1 MEGKKVLTLLVTIC
15 LVVVLTVFMAS
26 LAAAESPKKKI
37 VWTFNQQALGK
48 WCDNKFYGEVLPKRL
63 AEATGGRLELHVPI
77 NLLPI
82 MEVLHGVR
90 DGIVQ
95 GAIAGTP
102 YYSGEWPLGSFHAI
116 PGVLRENDEFPAVAE
131 AIAWDYWDK
140 SLQKKYGMRLK
151 GINHWA
157 GITLYA
163 NKPIRTLN
171 EFKGV
176 KIRGMGY
183 YDSLA
188 FEKVGAAGIMIPW
201 DEAFLAV
208 QRGVVDGLVTGLVA
222 YDSMGF
228 WKYAK
233 YINMWPVHGA
243 SCAAMII
250 VNEKAW
256 NALPDDLKP
265 VVAKILRE
273 AGQENCRC
281 NSSLVAASLESLKKR
296 GCVVIKPSEKE
307 FKKCLEMTDIVRQK
321 WIEQCDKAGTPEA
334 REMLEKIE
342 TYLAGYRAGKKAR

>member
-1 MEGKKVLTLLVTIC
+1 MNGKRVSVCVSSVCLALVLAIGISYGV
-15 LVVVLTVFMAS
+15 S
-26 LAAAESPKKKI
+26 QAAPKQI
-37 VWTFNQQALGK
+37 EWTFNQQSLGK
-48 WCDNKFYGEVLPKRL
+48 WCDNKFFGEVVPKRL
-63 AEATGGRLELHVPI
+63 AEATGGRLKLNVPI
-77 NLLPI
+77 DLLPI

-90 DGIVQ
+90 DGIIQ

-102 YYSGEWPLGSFHAI
+102 YYSGEWPIGSFHAI
-116 PGVLRENDEFPAVAE
+116 PGVLRENDEYPAVAQ
-131 AIAWDYWDK
+131 AIAWPYLDK
-140 SLQKKYGMRLK
+140 SLQKKYGIRLK

-163 NKPIRTLN
+163 NKPIRTLD

-188 FEKVGAAGIMIPW
+188 FEKVGAAGIMVPW

-222 YDSMGF
+222 YESMGF
-228 WKYAK
+228 WQYAK

-256 NALPDDLKP
+256 KALPDDLKP
-265 VVAKILRE
+265 IVAKILRE

-281 NSSLVAASLESLKKR
+281 NSSLVAASLESLKKK
-296 GCVVIKPSEKE
+296 GCEVIRPSEEEYQKS
-307 FKKCLEMTDIVRQK
+307 LEMMEPVRQK
-321 WIEQCDKAGTPEA
+321 WIQQCEEAGTPEA

-342 TYLAGYRAGKKAR
+342 AYLAGYRAGKTVK

>member
-1 MEGKKVLTLLVTIC
+1 MKGKRFLFRLSVVCLALTFTIG
-15 LVVVLTVFMAS
+15 MAYGIS
-26 LAAAESPKKKI
+26 EAAPKKI

-48 WCDNKFYGEVLPKRL
+48 WCDNKFFGEVVPKRL

-95 GAIAGTP
+95 GAVAGTP
-102 YYSGEWPLGSFHAI
+102 YYSGEWPIGSFHAI
-116 PGVLRENDEFPAVAE
+116 PGVLRENDEYPAVAE
-131 AIAWDYWDK
+131 AIAWDYLDK
-140 SLQKKYGMRLK
+140 SLQKKYGIRLK

-163 NKPIRTLN
+163 NRPIRTLS

-188 FEKVGAAGIMIPW
+188 FEKVGAAGIMVPW

-228 WKYAK
+228 WEYAK

-256 NALPDDLKP
+256 NALPEDLKP
-265 VVAKILRE
+265 IVAKVLRE
-273 AGQENCRC
+273 AGQENCKC

-296 GCVVIKPSEKE
+296 GCEVIKPSEEE
-307 FKKCLEMTDIVRQK
+307 FQKSLVMMEPVRQK
-321 WIEQCDKAGTPEA
+321 WLEQCDKAGTPEA

-342 TYLAGYRAGKKAR
+342 AYLAGYRAGKKAQ